1 MNKEVDDK
9 MDRQNIGYQDEEDFG
24 EHFQLQ
30 VEITIKTH
38 ISAVV
43 DNLQSFEEGQ
53 NVLYLN
59 REYKMNLNSLK
70 ITNVKIC

>member
-43 DNLQSFEEGQ
+43 DNLQSIEGGQ
-53 NVLYLN
+53 NVLSN
-59 REYKMNLNSLK
+59 REYMNLNSLK